1 MHRKVYEEAMKIRIK
16 GEQKGGLEMAVEMLV
31 DAILK
36 GELGYYQATGSTA
49 YVVEYEDG
57 VQEIVYN
64 TLSAREARPGVG
76 FEIVASAKWEDNLGN
91 PTWTIYDGND
101 GEAVAVIATEIDGT
115 VTDDV
120 YYY

>member
-1 MHRKVYEEAMKIRIK
+1 MENKAYR
-16 GEQKGGLEMAVEMLV
+16 MLV

-64 TLSAREARPGVG
+64 TLSAREARPGAS
-76 FEIVASAKWEDNLGN
+76 FKILASAKWEDNLGN
-91 PTWTIYDGND
+91 PAWTIYDDG
-101 GEAVAVIATEIDGT
+101 GEAVAAIATEIDGT
-115 VTDDV
+115 VTGPDV

>member
-1 MHRKVYEEAMKIRIK
+1 MNAI
-16 GEQKGGLEMAVEMLV
+16 EMLKE
-31 DAILK
+31 AILK

-57 VQEIVYN
+57 KQEIVFN
-64 TLSAREARPGVG
+64 SLSAREARPGVR
-76 FEIVASAKWEDNLGN
+76 FKMVASAKWEDRLGF
-91 PTWTIYDGND
+91 PQWTIYDDGDD